1 MPRTFVKPLMGLVV
15 CCLWMTGCG
24 EEDLTSIAITLN
36 ADGSGTVRLAGLR
49 VPTQPAAFEQH
60 AQGVEFDD
68 RGRVQ
73 FDASMGGFSN
83 IESLNIGGITFSHTA
98 KDGSELLVV
107 TVPRDG
113 AAWAKMLAPSERDR
127 TAAAAAF
134 AADGK
139 MKRVGDTIKISITVP
154 RDVLAANT
162 APYQR
167 GVSSKMRKNQAILLL
182 PAETAEHRG
191 TPLKWHITWYDG

>member
-1 MPRTFVKPLMGLVV
+1 MSRAFVKPLMGLVV
-15 CCLWMTGCG
+15 CCLCMTGCG

-60 AQGVEFDD
+60 VQGVEFDD

-73 FDASMGGFSN
+73 FDASMGAFSN
-83 IESLNIGGITFSHTA
+83 IESLNIGGITFSHMA

-107 TVPRDG
+107 TVPREG

-139 MKRVGDTIKISITVP
+139 MMRVGDTIKITITVP

-162 APYQR
+162 APYAR
-167 GVSSKMRKNQAILLL
+167 GVSSKMKKNQAILLL
-182 PAETAEHRG
+182 PAEAAEHRG
-191 TPLKWHITWYDG
+191 TPLKWHITWSDG

>member
-1 MPRTFVKPLMGLVV
+1 MSRAFVKSLMLLAV
-15 CCLWMTGCG
+15 CSLWMSGCD
-24 EEDLTSIAITLN
+24 EELTSIAITYN

-60 AQGVEFDD
+60 VQGVEFDD

-73 FDASMGGFSN
+73 FDASKGTFSS

-113 AAWAKMLAPSERDR
+113 AAWARMLTPSEGDR
-127 TAAAAAF
+127 SAAAAAF
-134 AADGK
+134 DADGT
-139 MKRVGDTIKISITVP
+139 MKSVGEKIKISITVP
-154 RDVLAANT
+154 SEVIAANT
-162 APYQR
+162 GPHTR
-167 GVSSKMRKNQAILLL
+167 GVTSTMKENQVILLF
-182 PAETAEHRG
+182 PAKAAEQSG
-191 TPLKWHITWYDG
+191 KPLKWHITWAD